1 MLEVIL
7 VSLNTDQ
14 KYCAVVLVN
23 FEKFAENLLGRAP
36 LVKLQVMFHIFKLED
51 LFYYKFSVIFQR
63 IY

>member
-36 LVKLQVMFHIFKLED
+36 LVKLQVMFHKLEDFFKLED
-51 LFYYKFSVIFQR
+51 LFYYKFSVIF
-63 IY
+63 